1 MSFKKR
7 FTSARIIILGFAGV
21 ILLGALLLMLP
32 ISSQKHVVTPF
43 LDCLFTSTS
52 AVCVTGLI
60 VHDTATYW
68 TSFGQFIILLLIQI
82 GGMGVVTIACAL
94 AILSGRK
101 IGILQRATMQ
111 DSIGA
116 FQMGGIMRMV
126 KFIIKGVL
134 LLEGLGAVSMAF
146 VFIPKFGLGK
156 GIWYAIFH
164 SISAF
169 CNAGF
174 DLMGVIKP
182 YSSIMTMRS
191 NPIINWTIMLLII
204 IGGLGFFVWNN
215 ILVHKWHFKK
225 YSLHAKVVLTTTV
238 LLLVI
243 PSVYFFF
250 GEFQNAHDFQT
261 RFFLSAFQ
269 SVTARTA
276 GFNSV
281 DFNTMTQT
289 GAMVMT
295 LLMLIGGSPGSTA
308 GGMKTTTFAVMLANV
323 TAIFHRDNVH
333 MFHRRIDNDTVRSA
347 ATIFTMY
354 ITLCVG
360 VAMIISRI
368 EGIPMM
374 ACLFEAASAI
384 GTVGC
389 TMGITPH
396 LCAVSHILLI
406 LLMYFGRV
414 GGLTLAYAVAS
425 KSRFVKS
432 MPEER
437 ISVG

>member
-1 MSFKKR
+1 MIFKKR

-32 ISSQKHVVTPF
+32 ISSQKHVMTPF

-68 TSFGQFIILLLIQI
+68 TSFGQLIILLLIQI

-101 IGILQRATMQ
+101 IGLLQRATMQ

-126 KFIIKGVL
+126 KFIIKGVV
-134 LLEGLGAVSMAF
+134 LLEGLGAISMAF
-146 VFIPKFGLGK
+146 VFVPKFGWGQ

-182 YSSIMTMRS
+182 YSSITTMRS

-204 IGGLGFFVWNN
+204 IGGLGFFVWND
-215 ILVHKWHFKK
+215 ILVNKWHFRK
-225 YSLHAKVVLTTTV
+225 YSLHAKVVVLTTL
-238 LLLVI
+238 LLLVL
-243 PSVYFFF
+243 PTVYFFF
-250 GEFQNAHDFQT
+250 GEFQNVHDLQT

-281 DFNTMTQT
+281 DFTTMTQT

-323 TAIFHRDNVH
+323 TAVFHRDNVH

-347 ATIFTMY
+347 GTIFTMY
-354 ITLCVG
+354 ITLCLA

-389 TMGITPH
+389 TMGITPY
-396 LCAVSHILLI
+396 LGAISHILLI
-406 LLMYFGRV
+406 VLMYFGRV

-425 KSRFVKS
+425 KSRFVNS

>member
-1 MSFKKR
+1 MIFKKR

-32 ISSQKHVVTPF
+32 ISSQKHVMTPF
-43 LDCLFTSTS
+43 LDYLFTSTS

-68 TSFGQFIILLLIQI
+68 TSFGQLIILLLIQI

-101 IGILQRATMQ
+101 IGLLQRATMQ

-126 KFIIKGVL
+126 KFIIKGVV
-134 LLEGLGAVSMAF
+134 LLEGLGAISMAF
-146 VFIPKFGLGK
+146 VFVPKFGWGQ

-182 YSSIMTMRS
+182 YSSITTMRS

-204 IGGLGFFVWNN
+204 IGGLGFFVWND
-215 ILVHKWHFKK
+215 ILVNKWHFRK
-225 YSLHAKVVLTTTV
+225 YSLHAKVVVLTTL
-238 LLLVI
+238 LLLVL
-243 PSVYFFF
+243 PTVYFFF
-250 GEFQNAHDFQT
+250 GEFQNVHDLQT

-281 DFNTMTQT
+281 DFTTLTQT

-323 TAIFHRDNVH
+323 TAVFHRDNVH

-347 ATIFTMY
+347 GTIFTMY
-354 ITLCVG
+354 ITLCLA

-389 TMGITPH
+389 TMGITPY
-396 LCAVSHILLI
+396 LGAISHILLI
-406 LLMYFGRV
+406 VLMYFGRV

-425 KSRFVKS
+425 KSRFVNS

>member
-1 MSFKKR
+1 MIFKKR

-32 ISSQKHVVTPF
+32 ISSQKHIVTPF

-68 TSFGQFIILLLIQI
+68 TSFGQLIILLLIQI

-101 IGILQRATMQ
+101 IGLLQRATMQ

-126 KFIIKGVL
+126 KFIIKGVV
-134 LLEGLGAVSMAF
+134 LLEGLGAISMAF
-146 VFIPKFGLGK
+146 VFVPKFGWGQ

-182 YSSIMTMRS
+182 YSSITTMRS

-204 IGGLGFFVWNN
+204 IGGLGFFVWND
-215 ILVHKWHFKK
+215 ILVNKWHFRK
-225 YSLHAKVVLTTTV
+225 YSLHAKVVVLTTL
-238 LLLVI
+238 LLLVL
-243 PSVYFFF
+243 PTVYFFF
-250 GEFQNAHDFQT
+250 GEFQNVHDLQT

-281 DFNTMTQT
+281 DFTTMTQT

-323 TAIFHRDNVH
+323 TAVFHRDNVH

-347 ATIFTMY
+347 GTIFTMY
-354 ITLCVG
+354 ITLCLA

-389 TMGITPH
+389 TMGITPY
-396 LCAVSHILLI
+396 LGAISHILLI
-406 LLMYFGRV
+406 VLMYFGRV

-425 KSRFVKS
+425 KSRFVNS